1 MHRNVARV
9 VLTALVMFIASGSL
23 AVAGPG
29 ADQGLE
35 TTWSGP
41 VALGQEAASP
51 EQQLVEKYAPI
62 VALKDQEEA
71 CDDNGEPFY
80 PVSVDVVFGKDD
92 VVLKRA
98 TGSSSASDEVVKSA
112 PTAADLYAKGDGYY
126 IDLPGNP
133 RHPGCG
139 YEQWF
144 DLNSDGFEPTTY
156 AHIVTG
162 GHQLAVQYWF
172 YYVFNNFNNTHESDW
187 EMMQIIFDVGT
198 VEEALTTEPV
208 EVAVAQH
215 GGGETADW
223 NDSKF
228 QREGDRP
235 IVFSAA
241 GSHATQYGDAVYLGW
256 GENGTGFGCDIT
268 TGPSTLVPLNVTLLP
283 SFESDPASELAW
295 LNFEGRWGERQEGEF
310 NGPTGPAT
318 KRSWNSPFLWQEGL
332 RSSSIEVPIAETA
345 GPAPTDVFC
354 TLSAAGSNLFRVI
367 GDNTVALLSSV
378 IAILVAIVSAVRYV
392 WPTVRAAIG
401 VYRRQWRT
409 FMAIGL
415 WLIPVGIAFNGF
427 QYLVSNVP
435 PGSTVIE
442 VIGKT
447 PESYYAL
454 AILTLIAQLLASL
467 LVVGPMTMAVYEGI
481 ERGETVSFRQA
492 LRLTIDR
499 AGGLLKAVGLM
510 ALVTVALATLVLTL
524 PIAIWLLVRWCFVSQ
539 ATVLDDTNTRQ
550 ALNASS
556 ASVKGRW
563 WRVALVNVSLFIV
576 ACAPGVLVGLGLLVF
591 GSSTVQATNVVS
603 SLLYVVSVPMS
614 ILGLTLVYRRR
625 DLTPEL
631 FRWLRALIGKIRRTP
646 ADERVAPAA

>member
-1 MHRNVARV
+1 M
-9 VLTALVMFIASGSL
+9 TLVRGLLAGMIMTIVIASGTLASL
-23 AVAGPG
+23 QNTPAPG
-29 ADQGLE
+29 
-35 TTWSGP
+35 TIWSSAP
-41 VALGQEAASP
+41 DLAQEAASP
-51 EQQLVEKYAPI
+51 EQQLIEKYAPI
-62 VALKDQEEA
+62 VALKNQEGA

-80 PVSVDVVFGKDD
+80 PVAVDVVFGKDD

-98 TGSSSASDEVVKSA
+98 TGSSSSSDEVIMSA
-112 PTAADLYAKGDGYY
+112 PSAADLYAKGDGYY

-144 DLNSDGFEPTTY
+144 DLNSAGYEPMAY

-162 GHQLAVQYWF
+162 GERLVVQYWF
-172 YYVFNNFNNTHESDW
+172 FYVFNNFNNTHESDW
-187 EMMQIIFDVGT
+187 EMMQVFFDVGS
-198 VEEALTTEPV
+198 VEQALQTEPV
-208 EVAVAQH
+208 QVAVAQH

-228 QREGDRP
+228 QRDGNRP

-241 GSHATQYGDAVYLGW
+241 GSHSTQYGDAVYLGW

-283 SFESDPASELAW
+283 SFEPDPASEFAW

-318 KRSWNSPFLWQEGL
+318 KRSWSSPFLWQEGL
-332 RSSSIEVPIAETA
+332 RSSSIEVPLAETA

-367 GDNTVALLSSV
+367 GDNSVVLLSSV
-378 IAILVAIVSAVRYV
+378 IGILAVIVAATRYI
-392 WPTVRAAIG
+392 WPTVRAAFGI
-401 VYRRQWRT
+401 YRRQWRT
-409 FMAIGL
+409 FTAIGL
-415 WLIPVGIAFNGF
+415 WLVPVGILFNGF
-427 QYLVSNVP
+427 QYLVSNYP
-435 PGSTVIE
+435 PGSTVIG
-442 VIGKT
+442 VVGKT

-467 LVVGPMTMAVYEGI
+467 VVVGPMTIAVYEGI
-481 ERGETVSFRQA
+481 ERGETISFRQA
-492 LRLTIDR
+492 LQLTIDR
-499 AGGLLKAVGLM
+499 AGGLLKAIGLM
-510 ALVTVALATLVLTL
+510 ALVTVALATVVLTL
-524 PIAIWLLVRWCFVSQ
+524 PVAIWLLVRWCFVSQ
-539 ATVLDDTNTRQ
+539 ATVLDDADTRG

-556 ASVKGRW
+556 NAVRGRW
-563 WRVALVNVSLFIV
+563 WRIALVNVSLFIV

-591 GSSTVQATNVVS
+591 GSATVQTTNAVS
-603 SLLYVVSVPMS
+603 SVLYVVSVPLA
-614 ILGLTLVYRRR
+614 ILGLTVVYRRR

-631 FRWLRALIGKIRRTP
+631 FQWLRKVIAKVRRTP
-646 ADERVAPAA
+646 SEESVAPAG